1 MGNMIGPNQDQKSY
15 RVILFVLVALVALS
29 SAMKELNELRNFSL
43 ETADVVA
50 EWSTVIAPSVAYAAP
65 IRETSAG
72 LVSIQTNS
80 DEFRWRGTV
89 SRGAVVEVKGINGAI
104 NAEPSN
110 DNQVEVLAVKRARR
124 SDVNS
129 VQVKV
134 VEHAGGVTIC
144 AVYPTDD
151 PAKPNGCEP
160 GEGRGR
166 NSVRNNDVSVEFTIR
181 VPAQVALAARTV
193 NGEISAKSL
202 TGNITAQTINGSIRL
217 STSGYAE
224 ATTING
230 GITAQVGDANWPSSL
245 KFSTLNGGIDLDLPS
260 GISTDIEAQTTN
272 GSIRSDFPLT
282 VSSLD
287 GPKKVKGKIGAGGR
301 ELILK
306 TLNGSISL
314 RAAG

>member
-29 SAMKELNELRNFSL
+29 SAMKELSEFRNFSL
-43 ETADVVA
+43 ETADLVA
-50 EWSTVIAPSVAYAAP
+50 EWSSVIAPSVTYAAP
-65 IRETSAG
+65 IRETAAER
-72 LVSIQTNS
+72 VSVQSNS
-80 DEFRWRGTV
+80 DEFHWRGAV

-104 NAEPSN
+104 NAEPST

-151 PAKPNGCEP
+151 PAKPNSCEP

-166 NSVRNNDVSVEFTIR
+166 NSIRNNDVTVDFTVR
-181 VPAQVALAARTV
+181 VPAQVGLAARTV

-230 GITAQVGDANWPSSL
+230 GITAQFGDANWPSSL

-260 GISTDIEAQTTN
+260 GISTDVEAQTTN

-287 GPKKVKGKIGAGGR
+287 GPKRIKGKIGAGGR

>member
-1 MGNMIGPNQDQKSY
+1 MANMIGPNQDQKSY
-15 RVILFVLVALVALS
+15 RAILFVLVALLALS
-29 SAMKELNELRNFSL
+29 SAMKELNQLRSLAL
-43 ETADVVA
+43 ETADQVA
-50 EWSTVIAPSVAYAAP
+50 EWSNVVAPGVAYAAP
-65 IRETSAG
+65 IPERSAETV
-72 LVSIQTNS
+72 LIQSSS
-80 DEFRWRGTV
+80 DEFRWKGAV
-89 SRGAVVEVKGINGAI
+89 ARGAVVEVKGVNGAI
-104 NAEPSN
+104 NAEPSS
-110 DNQVEVLAVKRARR
+110 DNQVEVLALKHARR

-129 VQVKV
+129 VQIKV

-151 PAKPNGCEP
+151 PSKPNSCEA
-160 GEGRGR
+160 GEGNGR
-166 NSVRNNDVSVEFTIR
+166 NSVRNNDVSVEFTVR
-181 VPAQVALAARTV
+181 VPAQVALAARTI

-202 TGNITAQTINGSIRL
+202 SGNITAQTINGSIRL

-230 GITAQVGDANWPSSL
+230 GITAQFGDANWPSSL

-260 GISTDIEAQTTN
+260 GLSTDIEAQTTN

-282 VSSLD
+282 ISSFA
-287 GPKKVKGKIGAGGR
+287 GPKRIKGKIGAGGR
-301 ELILK
+301 ELMLK